1 MKGKTSGKFKT
12 QSVARSRTTNK
23 TKASHQRKQGSQGGK
38 AKRNNHMF
46 KLFKWQF
53 LKCRKEGNS
62 AHPGVR
68 RKERREGNQGRGSR
82 TPAALEALITPP
94 WPWSAQAPPSASAN
108 ALQGLPED
116 SYHPVPSLSQDDP
129 ANI

>member
-1 MKGKTSGKFKT
+1 MRGG
-12 QSVARSRTTNK
+12 QTN
-23 TKASHQRKQGSQGGK
+23 QGS
-38 AKRNNHMF
+38 N
-46 KLFKWQF
+46 
-53 LKCRKEGNS
+53 CNS
-62 AHPGVR
+62 APTSYSVVSSLCFLLCEMGIIKLNLSNFIQFEV
-68 RKERREGNQGRGSR
+68 KNR
-82 TPAALEALITPP
+82 TPAALEALITPL